1 MRIAPVV
8 LLLCATSAWAQAPA
22 TKAPPATKPSQAPAA
37 KAAPATSPTCTECGV
52 IRTVQRVT
60 KSEPPA
66 PTEAAKPSG
75 LVASIPLGGG
85 KPKVGSSTRVGGDQE
100 LRFDRW
106 EVTVRYDDGRYTM
119 VTLDEP
125 GPWREGDKVRVD
137 RGKLVAR

>member
-1 MRIAPVV
+1 MRIVPVV
-8 LLLCATSAWAQAPA
+8 LMLYAASAWAQVPA
-22 TKAPPATKPSQAPAA
+22 TKATPVTKPSQAPAT
-37 KAAPATSPTCTECGV
+37 KAVPATSPTCAECGV
-52 IRTVQRVT
+52 IRSVQRVT
-60 KSEPPA
+60 KSAPPA

-75 LVASIPLGGG
+75 LVASVPLGGG

-100 LRFDRW
+100 LKFDRW
-106 EVTVRYDDGRYTM
+106 EVTVRYDDGRFTL